1 MEKPLPV
8 SNEADTES
16 NGNVNSGGTPKIDPI
31 VEKSLVRRMDFIL
44 LPTLCKAIHC
54 KTLNFAN
61 WRSAL
66 VYLTHSLDRAN
77 LGNAKS
83 ATLEQ
88 DLGLVGNQYSL
99 LLIVFYIPY
108 SLFGIPATVLANWYS
123 SALVIPLLVLGWGSL
138 AMIQAATKN
147 FGGIMACRV
156 ILGTMEAGFLPCA
169 IFYLSTF
176 YTRTELAK
184 RLSVF
189 FLMGFIAV
197 SPPLLTQSRYW
208 LIAKRVLLAASY
220 PGACFNGTV
229 LSKAGNTFFSSK
241 AQSASASPSSLSS
254 LYHTA
259 SRNHAISIQLK
270 NNVPLYASN
279 TTPKQSSIS
288 KTASS
293 CSGTGKYGPLPSAGY
308 CTVLGRRVHPISY
321 L

>member
-1 MEKPLPV
+1 MQPVSLLTQSETDIMEKTLQV

-16 NGNVNSGGTPKIDPI
+16 NENASAESPKIDRT
-31 VEKSLVRRMDFIL
+31 VEKSLVRRMDLIL
-44 LPTLCKAIHC
+44 LPTLCTSKSSKLYPLIFQL
-54 KTLNFAN
+54 TFGI
-61 WRSAL
+61 AL

-108 SLFGIPATVLANWYS
+108 SLFGIPATVLAKRYS

-138 AMIQAATKN
+138 AMIQAATKS

-176 YTRTELAK
+176 YTRMELAK

-197 SPPLLTQSRYW
+197 RLSPPPYEVW
-208 LIAKRVLLAASY
+208 NLAD
-220 PGACFNGTV
+220 
-229 LSKAGNTFFSSK
+229 
-241 AQSASASPSSLSS
+241 
-254 LYHTA
+254 
-259 SRNHAISIQLK
+259 
-270 NNVPLYASN
+270 
-279 TTPKQSSIS
+279 
-288 KTASS
+288 
-293 CSGTGKYGPLPSAGY
+293 
-308 CTVLGRRVHPISY
+308 
-321 L
+321 